1 MDNNKTVTETTE
13 FVGVVVMVERVGYVS
28 LDLDS
33 PMNRS
38 LDTSN
43 RIVKHFSGD
52 YAGDVLNSIK
62 VFLNNDESGC
72 EVESISIRERRIR
85 TTTEIIE

>member
-1 MDNNKTVTETTE
+1 MENNKTVTETTE
-13 FVGVVVMVERVGYVS
+13 FVGVVVMVERVGHIT
-28 LDLDS
+28 LDN
-33 PMNRS
+33 PITRRI
-38 LDTSN
+38 DTSN

-52 YAGDVLNSIK
+52 CADTVLYS
-62 VFLNNDESGC
+62 VMDFLRNDESGC

>member
-13 FVGVVVMVERVGYVS
+13 FVGVVVMVDRVGY
-28 LDLDS
+28 LTIDNT
-33 PMNRS
+33 PACRIGAP
-38 LDTSN
+38 N
-43 RIVKHFSGD
+43 RIVKHFFGGCED
-52 YAGDVLNSIK
+52 TVLCS
-62 VFLNNDESGC
+62 VMDFLRNDESGC